1 MKKLTLMLFAL
12 LLVVGSMDLQGNTS
26 RRRRSQLEDKDKDL
40 CMSHL
45 RSFYGSLK
53 LYSAANNGVMPR
65 KDNYAGLQILL
76 KHGITRN
83 DFICKAYRGKK
94 LREKS
99 TLAEEF
105 SPYIYFGGVNLVQA
119 IKKCPKLL
127 IMADKPGSRHITV
140 LLADGTI
147 ERLELKKRDVDITN
161 VQSLVEYLNTIY
173 KYPASELKSLRTK
186 AKAMDR
192 VISVGKKN

>member
-192 VISVGKKN
+192 VLYSSKR

>member
-1 MKKLTLMLFAL
+1 MKKLTLTLFAL

-192 VISVGKKN
+192 VLYSSKR

>member
-1 MKKLTLMLFAL
+1 
-12 LLVVGSMDLQGNTS
+12 
-26 RRRRSQLEDKDKDL
+26 
-40 CMSHL
+40 
-45 RSFYGSLK
+45 
-53 LYSAANNGVMPR
+53 MPR

-192 VISVGKKN
+192 VLYSSKR

>member
-12 LLVVGSMDLQGNTS
+12 LLLVGSMDLQGNTS

-192 VISVGKKN
+192 VLYSSKR

>member
-1 MKKLTLMLFAL
+1 MLFAL
-12 LLVVGSMDLQGNTS
+12 LLLVGSMDLQGNTS

-192 VISVGKKN
+192 VLYSSKR

>member
-1 MKKLTLMLFAL
+1 MKKLTFMLFAL
-12 LLVVGSMDLQGNTS
+12 LLLVGSMDLQGNTS

-192 VISVGKKN
+192 VLYSSKR

>member
-12 LLVVGSMDLQGNTS
+12 LLLVGSMDLQGNTS

-186 AKAMDR
+186 AKAMDGVLYSSKR
-192 VISVGKKN
+192 

>member
-12 LLVVGSMDLQGNTS
+12 LLLVGSMDLQGNTS

-99 TLAEEF
+99 R
-105 SPYIYFGGVNLVQA
+105 Q
-119 IKKCPKLL
+119 
-127 IMADKPGSRHITV
+127 
-140 LLADGTI
+140 
-147 ERLELKKRDVDITN
+147 
-161 VQSLVEYLNTIY
+161 
-173 KYPASELKSLRTK
+173 
-186 AKAMDR
+186 
-192 VISVGKKN
+192 KKN

>member
-1 MKKLTLMLFAL
+1 MLFAL

-192 VISVGKKN
+192 VLYSSKR